1 MNTNNTTQS
10 QTINS
15 TTATNAVILT
25 AMYEVAFNRE
35 PDVEGFQYWM
45 NEMANG
51 KTAHDVAKAWQV
63 HLPSMG
69 YDNYANV
76 IDTFVYNGYEHHAS
90 TATINYWGNL
100 AISAVPSYELV
111 YDAAVQLVGMQN
123 DYFTFYAVY

>member
-1 MNTNNTTQS
+1 MNTNNNS
-10 QTINS
+10 QTINN

-51 KTAHDVAKAWQV
+51 KTAYDIAVIWQ
-63 HLPSMG
+63 
-69 YDNYANV
+69 NYIPKFTYSTADNV
-76 IDTFVYNGYEHHAS
+76 IDTFVMNGFEHHANQ
-90 TATINYWGNL
+90 ATIDYWGVL
-100 AISAVPSYELV
+100 AVNAVPSYELM

-123 DYFTFYAVY
+123 EFHSFSAVY

>member
-1 MNTNNTTQS
+1 MNTNNTTQM
-10 QTINS
+10 INN

-63 HLPSMG
+63 HLPVISLN
-69 YDNYANV
+69 NYEDV
-76 IDTFVYNGYEHHAS
+76 VDTFVYNGYEHHANQP
-90 TATINYWGNL
+90 TINYWGVL
-100 AISAVPSYELV
+100 AINAVPSYELV

-123 DYFTFYAVY
+123 DYFTFNAVY